1 MPGTRASRFH
11 GVRRKLT
18 STALVFALVCV
29 SFPHVF
35 AVGSNEDRDTE
46 REALRARKV
55 AFHSGNEGTTFSEV
69 SLVVLAAPLGVFIR
83 RAMDVRKGVRV
94 TFGGIVANDRGH
106 PVDAVHVVAKDFV
119 TCVVPVAGAM
129 FRPEYVLPALVVCA
143 VMSYLRAKQ
152 AVANRSLRAPT
163 PTPNM
168 YDAVPSP
175 LGNVGRFGA
184 SRPYLTSYRACMT
197 LATAVAIL
205 AVDFPAFPRRFG
217 KTETHG
223 VGLMDVGAGSFMFAN
238 ALVSRRRGGRAAKD
252 FFADIGAVRQARRLA
267 NRIAPLVLLALFR
280 AWSTSSIDYHVPVG
294 EYGKHWNF
302 FATLASV
309 LIAVDMLPVPPGT
322 STIFGASLLAV
333 HQWLLS
339 SKRMWSILAGAKYL
353 VEFHKAVGS
362 DDGNASPFAPS
373 TMGEWLSH
381 DERSAKFVSQNK
393 EGIFSLP
400 GYVGL
405 YFLGVGLGVWME
417 TSLATDAA
425 KARKKMDDH
434 VADLVQRAKRARE
447 IALDAVR
454 TAMDSER
461 RAHAALKSRDADALE
476 AKAATAQKRHR
487 HRQAREHFDAEQLIS
502 RVTTAPGGRA
512 DPNETPEG
520 GWRWAWA
527 WLGKLT
533 AVSLFFWCAALVFHV
548 FVEPASRRSAN
559 GAYGLW
565 MVAFNMQVIVAI
577 IAGSLVFPGSL
588 PAPKLLQA
596 VNRNLLGVFLFSN
609 IVTGT
614 VNLVWRNAL
623 DTRDEVA
630 YAVVTVY
637 ALSVCAF
644 SIATGAD
651 EVAMENRRVGRKAD

>member
-238 ALVSRRRGGRAAKD
+238 ALVSCRRGGRAAKD

-362 DDGNASPFAPS
+362 DDGNASPFAHS

>member
-1 MPGTRASRFH
+1 M
-11 GVRRKLT
+11 
-18 STALVFALVCV
+18 CV

-362 DDGNASPFAPS
+362 DDGNASPFAHS

>member
-362 DDGNASPFAPS
+362 DDGNASPFAHS

>member
-1 MPGTRASRFH
+1 
-11 GVRRKLT
+11 
-18 STALVFALVCV
+18 
-29 SFPHVF
+29 
-35 AVGSNEDRDTE
+35 
-46 REALRARKV
+46 
-55 AFHSGNEGTTFSEV
+55 
-69 SLVVLAAPLGVFIR
+69 
-83 RAMDVRKGVRV
+83 
-94 TFGGIVANDRGH
+94 
-106 PVDAVHVVAKDFV
+106 
-119 TCVVPVAGAM
+119 
-129 FRPEYVLPALVVCA
+129 
-143 VMSYLRAKQ
+143 
-152 AVANRSLRAPT
+152 
-163 PTPNM
+163 
-168 YDAVPSP
+168 
-175 LGNVGRFGA
+175 
-184 SRPYLTSYRACMT
+184 
-197 LATAVAIL
+197 
-205 AVDFPAFPRRFG
+205 
-217 KTETHG
+217 
-223 VGLMDVGAGSFMFAN
+223 
-238 ALVSRRRGGRAAKD
+238 
-252 FFADIGAVRQARRLA
+252 
-267 NRIAPLVLLALFR
+267 
-280 AWSTSSIDYHVPVG
+280 
-294 EYGKHWNF
+294 
-302 FATLASV
+302 
-309 LIAVDMLPVPPGT
+309 
-322 STIFGASLLAV
+322 
-333 HQWLLS
+333 
-339 SKRMWSILAGAKYL
+339 
-353 VEFHKAVGS
+353 
-362 DDGNASPFAPS
+362 
-373 TMGEWLSH
+373 
-381 DERSAKFVSQNK
+381 
-393 EGIFSLP
+393 
-400 GYVGL
+400 
-405 YFLGVGLGVWME
+405 
-417 TSLATDAA
+417 
-425 KARKKMDDH
+425 
-434 VADLVQRAKRARE
+434 
-447 IALDAVR
+447 
-454 TAMDSER
+454 MDSER

>member
-362 DDGNASPFAPS
+362 DDGNASPFAHS

-533 AVSLFFWCAALVFHV
+533 AVSLCFWCAALVFHV